1 MPLLLALVV
10 AFGMFIGAKF
20 QDSYNITG
28 NAKSGDPKSKIDE
41 VLRLIDR
48 QYVDNPEY
56 KKISEAAIT
65 AMLKELDPHSVYIPA
80 ESLRAANEELEGN
93 FEGIGVEFNIL
104 NDTLMIV
111 SPLAGGP
118 SEQLGIK
125 AGDRIIKIDD
135 KVVAGVGF
143 TSEDV
148 FKTLRGEKG
157 TKVKVAIKR
166 DGEPKLLDY
175 TITRNKIPI
184 YSVDASYMATPE
196 TGYIKISRFAATTIQ
211 EYTDAFGKLRRQ
223 GLRNLILDLRG
234 NPGGYLKASIQLS
247 DEFLPKGKMVVY
259 TEGRKQSRDEYKSSS
274 IGGFEEGKLVV
285 LIDEGSA
292 SASEIVSG
300 ALQDW
305 DRAIIIG
312 RRSFGKGLVQEPFML
327 SDGSGL
333 RLTVARY
340 YTPSG
345 RSIQKSYEKGVDEYE
360 ADILHRF
367 EHGEQYSQDSIKF
380 ADSLKFYTLTN
391 KRLVYGG
398 GGIMPDIFV
407 GADTLEN
414 SDYLTKL
421 LTKGVFTEF
430 VTSYIDRNRR
440 AFDNKF
446 KTFEAFDKGFV
457 VDGAVFE
464 QFVQFAE
471 KKGVKRDANG
481 IKISGSF
488 MKAQIKG
495 LIARQFFRNEGY
507 YHVIN
512 AQNKAFQKALQVI
525 EDDTFDKLNI
535 QYR

>member
-20 QDSYNITG
+20 RDSYKVSG
-28 NAKSGDPKSKIDE
+28 NMSGGDPRAKIEE
-41 VLRLIDR
+41 VIRMIDKE
-48 QYVDNPEY
+48 YVDKADNE
-56 KKISEAAIT
+56 KLTDAAIA
-65 AMLKELDPHSVYIPA
+65 AMLKELDPHSVYIPKEDLA
-80 ESLRAANEELEGN
+80 AANEELEGN

-111 SPLAGGP
+111 SPLSGGP
-118 SEQLGIK
+118 SEALGIK

-166 DGEPKLLDY
+166 AGEPKLIDY

-196 TGYIKISRFAATTIQ
+196 TGYIKISRFAATTIN
-211 EYTDAFGKLRRQ
+211 EYSDAFGKLRRQ
-223 GLRNLILDLRG
+223 GLKNLILDLRG
-234 NPGGYLKASIQLS
+234 NPGGYLKAAIQIS

-259 TEGRKQSRDEYKSSS
+259 TEGRNRDKDEYKASS
-274 IGGFEEGKLVV
+274 IGTFEEGKLVI

-305 DRAIIIG
+305 DRALIIG

-345 RSIQKSYEKGVDEYE
+345 RSIQKSYAKGYDEYE
-360 ADILHRF
+360 SDLLHRF
-367 EHGEQYSQDSIKF
+367 EHGEQYSQDSIHF
-380 ADSLKFYTLTN
+380 ADSLKFYTNN

-430 VTSYIDRNRR
+430 TTSYIDRNRKMFTNR
-440 AFDNKF
+440 YKD
-446 KTFEAFDKGFV
+446 FESFDKGFSA
-457 VDGAVFE
+457 DGAVFE

-471 KKGVKRDANG
+471 NKGVKRDAKG
-481 IKISGSF
+481 IAISGSF

-507 YHVIN
+507 FHVIN

-525 EDDTFDKLNI
+525 DDDTFDRLKIN
-535 QYR
+535 YR

>member
-20 QDSYNITG
+20 QNSYKLTG
-28 NAKSGDPKSKIDE
+28 NASAGDPRGKIE
-41 VLRLIDR
+41 EIMRMIDR
-48 QYVDNPEY
+48 EYVDNPDY
-56 KKISEAAIT
+56 NKITEAAIT

-80 ESLRAANEELEGN
+80 KDLQAANEELEGN

-111 SPLAGGP
+111 SPLSGGP

-135 KVVAGVGF
+135 KIVAGVGF

-157 TKVKVAIKR
+157 SKVKVSIKR
-166 DGEPKLLDY
+166 DGEPKLIDY
-175 TITRNKIPI
+175 TITRDKIPI
-184 YSVDASYMATPE
+184 YSVDAAYMATPT
-196 TGYIKISRFAATTIQ
+196 TGYIKISRFAATTIN
-211 EYTDAFGKLRRQ
+211 EYSDAFGKLRRQ
-223 GLRNLILDLRG
+223 GLQNLILDLRG

-247 DEFLPKGKMVVY
+247 DEFLDKGKMVVY
-259 TEGRKQSRDEYKSSS
+259 TEGKNRQKDEYKASSM
-274 IGGFEEGKLVV
+274 GGFEEGKLVV

-345 RSIQKSYEKGVDEYE
+345 RSIQKPYSQGYDEYE

-380 ADSLKFYTLTN
+380 ADSLKFYTQN

-414 SDYLTKL
+414 SDYLTQL
-421 LTKGVFTEF
+421 LNKGVFTEF
-430 VTSYIDRNRR
+430 VTTYIDRNR
-440 AFDNKF
+440 
-446 KTFEAFDKGFV
+446 KTFNNRYKDFDAFDKGFTAE
-457 VDGAVFE
+457 GAVFE

-471 KKGVKRDANG
+471 RKGVKRDAKG
-481 IKISGSF
+481 ITVSGSF
-488 MKAQIKG
+488 IKAQIKG

-507 YHVIN
+507 FHVIN

-525 EDDTFDKLNI
+525 EDDTFDKLKIN
-535 QYR
+535 YK